1 MQGLRM
7 VPAWLLFA
15 LLAVFAMMPA
25 VAHASVPAG
34 DASWWSGLLAWLQQT
49 QSDLWRG
56 LAKAIR
62 AVKDEGSIAAGAW
75 LIGLSFFY
83 GVVHAAGPGHGKAI
97 ISAYLVGNES
107 AVRRGIG
114 LSLLSA
120 AAQGLTAILLVSIL
134 AALLGFIS
142 RDVAG
147 VATWLETA
155 SAWLIVGIGAWL
167 IARTVQILLHRRQQA
182 PTGSPVLVAASSV
195 TTQPAQAA
203 PAHHHHH
210 HHHQHDHAHAH
221 APQACSEADKRD
233 HAHQHGP
240 HHHHHHACQHDGHHH
255 GHAHA
260 VVTPDQAKGW
270 REGLAIVAA
279 IGARPCMG
287 AIFVLLFA
295 LAQGVFILGVLGTAA
310 MSLGTGITVAVLA
323 ALASGARATALKVA
337 GSMDGW
343 LDTAYHTL
351 SLLGGLALVLLG
363 VALAF
368 QPPSAFPGAN

>member
-1 MQGLRM
+1 M

-15 LLAVFAMMPA
+15 LLAVLAMMPA
-25 VAHASVPAG
+25 VAHASAPAG

-75 LIGLSFFY
+75 FMGLSFFY

-155 SAWLIVGIGAWL
+155 SAWFIAAIGAWL
-167 IARTVQILLHRRQQA
+167 IARTVRILLHRRQQA

-210 HHHQHDHAHAH
+210 QHDHAHA
-221 APQACSEADKRD
+221 PLACSEADKRD

-260 VVTPDQAKGW
+260 VVMPDQARGW

-295 LAQGVFILGVLGTAA
+295 LAQGVFVLGILGTAA

-343 LDTAYHTL
+343 LDTAYHAL

-363 VALAF
+363 IALAF

>member
-1 MQGLRM
+1 MQGLRQP
-7 VPAWLLFA
+7 PAAVLLA
-15 LLAVFAMMPA
+15 LLAAFAMMPA
-25 VAHASVPAG
+25 AAHAGVPAG
-34 DASWWSGLLAWLQQT
+34 DASWWSGFLAWLQQA
-49 QSDLWRG
+49 QGDLWRA

-62 AVKDEGSIAAGAW
+62 AVKDEGSIAASAW

-155 SAWLIVGIGAWL
+155 SAWLVAAIGAWL
-167 IARTVQILLHRRQQA
+167 IANTVRILLHRRKQA
-182 PTGSPVLVAASSV
+182 PTVTPVL
-195 TTQPAQAA
+195 A
-203 PAHHHHH
+203 PA
-210 HHHQHDHAHAH
+210 AHAH
-221 APQACSEADKRD
+221 Q
-233 HAHQHGP
+233 HQHNHHQHGP
-240 HHHHHHACQHDGHHH
+240 HHHHHACQHEGHHHH

-295 LAQGVFILGVLGTAA
+295 LAQGVFFLGILGTAA
-310 MSLGTGITVAVLA
+310 MSLGTGITVAALA

-351 SLLGGLALVLLG
+351 GLLGGLALVLLG
-363 VALAF
+363 IALAF

>member
-1 MQGLRM
+1 MSKGKLI
-7 VPAWLLFA
+7 
-15 LLAVFAMMPA
+15 LLA
-25 VAHASVPAG
+25 
-34 DASWWSGLLAWLQQT
+34 GLLALIAVTAWSLAPRTSSGDGISLWAATIAWLQQT

-62 AVKDEGSIAAGAW
+62 ATKEEGSLAATAW
-75 LIGLSFFY
+75 LVGLSFFY

-114 LSLLSA
+114 LSFLSA
-120 AAQGLTAILLVSIL
+120 AAQGATAILLVSIL
-134 AALLGFIS
+134 AAILGFIS

-147 VATWLETA
+147 VATGLEIA
-155 SAWLIVGIGAWL
+155 SAWFIVAIGVWL
-167 IARTVQILLHRRQQA
+167 VARTLQQIRRRRQA
-182 PTGSPVLVAASSV
+182 LPH
-195 TTQPAQAA
+195 
-203 PAHHHHH
+203 AHHHHA
-210 HHHQHDHAHAH
+210 HDHHD
-221 APQACSEADKRD
+221 ACG
-233 HAHQHGP
+233 HGD
-240 HHHHHHACQHDGHHH
+240 HHHA
-255 GHAHA
+255 HAHA
-260 VVTPDQAKGW
+260 VVTPAQAKGW

-295 LAQGVFILGVLGTAA
+295 LAQGVFTLGILGTAA

-343 LDTAYHTL
+343 LDTTYHVL
-351 SLLGGLALVLLG
+351 GLIGGLALVLLG
-363 VALAF
+363 LALAF
-368 QPPSAFPGAN
+368 QPPPVFPGAG

>member
-1 MQGLRM
+1 MLAGTAASQTLPAPQG
-7 VPAWLLFA
+7 
-15 LLAVFAMMPA
+15 
-25 VAHASVPAG
+25 
-34 DASWWSGLLAWLQQT
+34 DEISWWAGLLASLQQL
-49 QSDLWRG
+49 QGDLWRG

-107 AVRRGIG
+107 AVRRGIS

-120 AAQGLTAILLVSIL
+120 GAQGLTAILLVSLL

-147 VATWLETA
+147 IATWLETA

-167 IARTVQILLHRRQQA
+167 VLRTGRALIHRA
-182 PTGSPVLVAASSV
+182 
-195 TTQPAQAA
+195 TQPPRPAAVPAPMSNATSQKPCNAQG
-203 PAHHHHH
+203 
-210 HHHQHDHAHAH
+210 HQHLTHRPGHDHDHA
-221 APQACSEADKRD
+221 CR
-233 HAHQHGP
+233 
-240 HHHHHHACQHDGHHH
+240 HDGHHH

-295 LAQGVFILGVLGTAA
+295 LAQGVFLLGVLGTAA

-323 ALASGARATALKVA
+323 ALASGARATALRVA

-363 VALAF
+363 IALAF

>member
-1 MQGLRM
+1 MQQLKP
-7 VPAWLLFA
+7 VLPSLLLVATAA
-15 LLAVFAMMPA
+15 LLAMPA
-25 VAHASVPAG
+25 EAHAAVALAAG
-34 DASWWSGLLAWLQQT
+34 DASWWSGILNWLQQT

-62 AVKDEGSIAAGAW
+62 AVKEEGSITAASW

-155 SAWLIVGIGAWL
+155 SAWVIVAIGAWFV
-167 IARTVQILLHRRQQA
+167 ARTVRALLNRRKPIIPPA
-182 PTGSPVLVAASSV
+182 RPPVSASPV
-195 TTQPAQAA
+195 AQGNE
-203 PAHHHHH
+203 AHL
-210 HHHQHDHAHAH
+210 HHQHEHLH
-221 APQACSEADKRD
+221 APKGQCN
-233 HAHQHGP
+233 AHT
-240 HHHHHHACQHDGHHH
+240 HHHEHHHGHHHGCQHEGHHH

-260 VVTPDQAKGW
+260 VVTPDQARGW
-270 REGLAIVAA
+270 REGFAIVAA

-295 LAQGVFILGVLGTAA
+295 LAQGVFMLGILGTAA

>member
-1 MQGLRM
+1 MQRLK
-7 VPAWLLFA
+7 PALPSLLLVATAA
-15 LLAVFAMMPA
+15 LLTVPTE
-25 VAHASVPAG
+25 AHAMAILAAG
-34 DASWWSGLLAWLQQT
+34 EASWWSGIVGWLQQT

-62 AVKDEGSIAAGAW
+62 AVKEEGSITAASW

-120 AAQGLTAILLVSIL
+120 AAQGVTAILLVSVL
-134 AALLGFIS
+134 AAFLGFIS

-155 SAWLIVGIGAWL
+155 SAWVIVAIGAWFV
-167 IARTVQILLHRRQQA
+167 ARTVRTLLQRKKTVASSLPPA
-182 PTGSPVLVAASSV
+182 PASPV
-195 TTQPAQAA
+195 
-203 PAHHHHH
+203 AHGHKV
-210 HHHQHDHAHAH
+210 QCNHDGH
-221 APQACSEADKRD
+221 R
-233 HAHQHGP
+233 HG
-240 HHHHHHACQHDGHHH
+240 CQHDGHHH

-260 VVTPDQAKGW
+260 VVTPNQARGW

-295 LAQGVFILGVLGTAA
+295 LAQGVFILGILGTAA

-343 LDTAYHTL
+343 MDTAYHTL
-351 SLLGGLALVLLG
+351 SLLGGLALVLVGL
-363 VALAF
+363 ALAF
-368 QPPSAFPGAN
+368 QPPSAFPGAG